1 MRKLRVTAVLATAAL
16 LFAASCSGDDDDN
29 TGAVGG
35 TDAPAATDAAG
46 GDTTAAAPEATD
58 APAGTEAPADTVEV
72 VQGSDVTIA
81 VITHGDDGV
90 FWSVAQKGAEQ
101 AGEDLGISVNYQG
114 ANNNAQDQAQFIEQ
128 AVTDGVDGLVVSLA
142 DPDALKDAVASAV
155 DAGIPVITINSGSDV
170 FKEFGAI
177 THVGQDETIAGNGAG
192 EKFQEAGMTK
202 LLCVKQE
209 QSNVGLEARCNGAD
223 ETFDGEVI
231 QITTSGD
238 ADPTASQG
246 EIKAALEADPDI
258 DAVFATGPIGGHL
271 SVLAAEELGRDL
283 MIGSVD
289 LSTDILGDIEAGT
302 AAFTIDQQ
310 QYLQGYLPVVMLNLF
325 ITNKNTTGGGLPVY
339 TGPGFVDETNVADVK
354 ELVEAGTR

>member
-1 MRKLRVTAVLATAAL
+1 MKKTRLAAIVAAAGL
-16 LFAASCSGDDDDN
+16 LFAACGGDDDSSS
-29 TGAVGG
+29 
-35 TDAPAATDAAG
+35 
-46 GDTTAAAPEATD
+46 TTAASSDTTSASSD
-58 APAGTEAPADTVEV
+58 STEAASDSTEAASDSTEASEDTVDAT
-72 VQGSDVTIA
+72 QGSDQTIA

-101 AGEDLGISVNYQG
+101 AGEDLGITVNYQG
-114 ANNNAQDQAQFIEQ
+114 ANNNAQDQAAFIEQ
-128 AVTDGVDGLVVSLA
+128 AVTDGVDGIVVSLA
-142 DPDALKDAVASAV
+142 DPDALKDAVGKAV
-155 DAGIPVITINSGSDV
+155 EAGIPVITINSGSDV

-192 EKFQEAGMTK
+192 EKFQAAGMTK

-223 ETFDGEVI
+223 ETFEGEVI

-246 EIKAALEADPDI
+246 EIKAALEADADI
-258 DAVFATGPIGGHL
+258 DAVFATGPVGGHL
-271 SVLAAEELGRDL
+271 AVLAAEELGRDL

-310 QYLQGYLPVVMLNLF
+310 QYLQGYLPVVMLYLF
-325 ITNKNTTGGGLPVY
+325 NTNGNTTGGGLPVY
-339 TGPGFVDETNVADVK
+339 TGPGFVDSTNVATVK
-354 ELVEAGTR
+354 SLVEAGTR